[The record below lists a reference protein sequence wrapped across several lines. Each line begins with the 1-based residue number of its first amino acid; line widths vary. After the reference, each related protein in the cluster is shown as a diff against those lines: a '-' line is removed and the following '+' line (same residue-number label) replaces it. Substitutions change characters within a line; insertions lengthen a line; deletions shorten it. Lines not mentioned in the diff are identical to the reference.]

1 MNGFMPYTVITH
13 AGKAH
18 IDEVLAIAA
27 LAVHRGESPSEI
39 QRMNSNEAAEIVTAG
54 KIPPNCWVIDCGL
67 RYNPEHRLFDHHQD
81 RELPSAALMIFTH
94 LFPELEGT
102 DLHSYFKLVSKVDTQ
117 GARSLADS
125 ADVGES
131 RDYWSFSQQLLVRV
145 FEKDP
150 LSIINLFSRGLSE
163 KIDFEEVK
171 KAAAEWAEFPGRL
184 VEEDIEGIKSLVYT
198 EHPPIEIFDGLHGI
212 DRHIIEECGAAV
224 VYGYDKNDASIRTL
238 YRTDIGHEL
247 LDFTRSEA
255 KNTVFSHQGGFLL
268 RFRPTDRN
276 EWRKIVSESIL

>member
-1 MNGFMPYTVITH
+1 MPYTTITH
-13 AGKAH
+13 SGKAH

-27 LAVHRGESPSEI
+27 LAVHQGELPLEI
-39 QRMNSNEAAEIVTAG
+39 KRMNSNEAAEFVAVG
-54 KIPPNCWVIDCGL
+54 KVPSNCWIIDCGL
-67 RYNPEHRLFDHHQD
+67 VYKPEHRLFDHHQD
-81 RELPSAALMIFTH
+81 RELPSAALMIFDH
-94 LFPELEGT
+94 LFPELKGT

-125 ADVGES
+125 DVVGES

-145 FEKDP
+145 FEEDP
-150 LSIINLFSRGLSE
+150 LSIINLVSRGLSE
-163 KIDFEEVK
+163 KIDFEEAK
-171 KAAAEWAEFPGRL
+171 KAASEWARFPGRL
-184 VEEDIEGIKSLVYT
+184 VEEEIEGIKALVYT

-212 DRHIIEECGAAV
+212 DRNIIEECNAAV

-268 RFRPTDRN
+268 RFRPTDSN